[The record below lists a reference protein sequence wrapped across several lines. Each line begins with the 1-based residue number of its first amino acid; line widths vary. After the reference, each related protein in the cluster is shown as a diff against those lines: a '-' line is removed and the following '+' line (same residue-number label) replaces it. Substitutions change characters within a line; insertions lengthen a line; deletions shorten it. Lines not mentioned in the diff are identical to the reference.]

1 MNVTQKEVK
10 MMVLDACPYCKQ
22 AFRMMEE
29 LKKRHPEYENVK
41 IEVIEEDREPE
52 KIKGYDYWYVPT
64 FFVGGKKI
72 MEGVP
77 TVEKVE
83 LVFREALE

>member
-1 MNVTQKEVK
+1 MQKEVK
-10 MMVLDACPYCKQ
+10 MMVLDTCPYCKQ
-22 AFRMMEE
+22 AFHMMEE

-41 IEVIEEDREPE
+41 IEVIEENREPE

-64 FFVGGKKI
+64 FFVGGEKI

-77 TVEKVE
+77 SVEKVE
-83 LVFREALE
+83 LVFQEALK